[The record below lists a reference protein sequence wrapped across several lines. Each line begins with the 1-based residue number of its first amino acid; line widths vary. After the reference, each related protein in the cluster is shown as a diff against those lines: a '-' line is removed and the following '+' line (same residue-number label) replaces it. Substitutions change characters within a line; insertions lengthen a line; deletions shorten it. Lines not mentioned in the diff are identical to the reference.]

1 MPDIDDNGPWGRPPQ
16 HESSPAR
23 FVIWLV
29 LLAGMGFGLLKL
41 SEWFPGTVSSDW
53 SRARLIWLL
62 ILLGI
67 TSAGVLIIP
76 RRNLGEVARNIA
88 IWLGLAAVLIV
99 GLSYRTELEN
109 VALRVRSE
117 LIPGYGITTTLGV
130 LVLNESED
138 GHFYTVSEANG
149 VRVRFLIDTGASD
162 TVLSP
167 ADAERLGIDLKALDF
182 SRVYSTANGLGRGA
196 PFTLASLHVGP
207 IELSNVPVS
216 INQAE
221 MGSSLLGMSFLR
233 RLQSFEV
240 QDRRLYLR
248 WR

>member
-1 MPDIDDNGPWGRPPQ
+1 MPDIDNKAPWGRPPERQ
-16 HESSPAR
+16 TSPAR
-23 FVIWLV
+23 FVLWLV
-29 LLAGMGFGLLKL
+29 LLVAMGFGVWKL
-41 SEWFPGTVSSDW
+41 SELFPGKVSSDW
-53 SRARLIWLL
+53 DRANLIWLL
-62 ILLGI
+62 ILLGVI
-67 TSAGVLIIP
+67 SAGVLRIR
-76 RRNLGEVARNIA
+76 RRNLGELSRNIA

-117 LIPGYGITTTLGV
+117 LIPDYGLTTTPGV
-130 LVLNESED
+130 FVLSESQD

-167 ADAERLGIDLKALDF
+167 ADAERLGIDVNALDF
-182 SRVYSTANGLGRGA
+182 SRVYSTANGMGRGA
-196 PFTLASLHVGP
+196 PFTLDSLHVGP

-221 MGSSLLGMSFLR
+221 MGSSLLGMSFLK

>member
-1 MPDIDDNGPWGRPPQ
+1 MPDIDNKRPWGRPP
-16 HESSPAR
+16 ERSRSKTG

-29 LLAGMGFGLLKL
+29 LLIAMGFGVWKL
-41 SEWFPGTVSSDW
+41 SELFPGQLSSDFD
-53 SRARLIWLL
+53 RANLIWLL
-62 ILLGI
+62 VLVAVI
-67 TSAGVLIIP
+67 SAGVVRTG
-76 RRNLGEVARNIA
+76 RRNLGELSRNIA
-88 IWLGLAAVLIV
+88 IWLGVAAVLIV
-99 GLSYRTELEN
+99 GISYRTELEN

-117 LIPGYGITTTLGV
+117 LIPGYGLTTTPGV

-162 TVLSP
+162 TGLSP
-167 ADAERLGIDLKALDF
+167 AAAERLGIDVKALDY
-182 SRVYSTANGLGRGA
+182 SRVFGSANGMGRSA

-207 IELSNVPVS
+207 IELTNVPVS

-221 MGSSLLGMSFLR
+221 MGSSLLGMSFLK